1 MEVDVAIDLSF
12 LGDIGS
18 TLGNMVTKYP
28 EFKALDQANL
38 DRAEFKD
45 ETFQAA
51 QDILTRVRE
60 GDLDKYAQYLGVD
73 PSEARNELLNVDNLQ
88 PKPSESS
95 EDYFKRAS
103 ERISALSKAGVGLS
117 TLGHAS
123 AKGLLNDEA
132 KLDMDSIRNKEL
144 WSGAQDELKGKSKAE
159 ADQYF
164 GSNQMDTRNPIAQG
178 IYGQIDKDAITGMQ
192 DKLHT
197 NALKLRINKNSKY
210 SDIVNGLKKGI
221 DLTTDGAKES
231 FSAYKDALFRDLETD
246 KMLVKAEREGK
257 STLTRNQAKGVE
269 ARISSATK
277 EIDRLVGIAKNGDH
291 METLGMTPGSIQGDV
306 ARLNTIVKMSKK
318 ALDKYWQTGDIS
330 LDDSDEADIAGE
342 EAGLKA
348 EGEGATVSKSLW
360 PEGESK
366 VHVLSSNERM
376 AKVQAENMGEGAE
389 ARGNEV
395 WKNGVMVKKYGDES
409 LAPEST
415 GVEEV
420 DMDEFF

>member
-1 MEVDVAIDLSF
+1 MAIDLSF
-12 LGDIGS
+12 LGDIGG

-38 DRAEFKD
+38 DSASFKD
-45 ETFQAA
+45 DTFQAA
-51 QDILTRVRE
+51 QDILSRVNDD
-60 GDLDKYAQYLGVD
+60 DLEKYAQYMNISPD
-73 PSEARNELLNVDNLQ
+73 DARKELLGEVDVGGSLQ
-88 PKPSESS
+88 PKPSEDSKA
-95 EDYFKRAS
+95 YFKRAAD
-103 ERISALSKAGVGLS
+103 RISLLSKAGVGLS

-159 ADQYF
+159 VDQYF

-178 IYGQIDKDAITGMQ
+178 IYEQIDKDAITGMQ
-192 DKLHT
+192 DTLHE

-231 FSAYKDALFRDLETD
+231 FNAYKDALFRDLETD

-257 STLTRNQAKGVE
+257 STLTRNQAKSVE

-277 EIDRLVGIAKNGDH
+277 EIDRLVGIAKSEDH
-291 METLGMTPGSIQGDV
+291 MKTLGMTPGSIQGDV

-376 AKVQAENMGEGAE
+376 AKVQAENMGDGAE